1 MTWVATGVAVVGAV
15 LNFFGASSQ
24 AQAQYIVA
32 KANADAANLTR
43 KADNEFKGA
52 MAGLQNYIRAE
63 DNKKKFEA
71 AGLEWNAINQNMSRM
86 KDSFLNGSL
95 QDKMAAS
102 EELGALTAQASFM
115 GIGGSTVDTIND
127 MISRTYGDQAIENET
142 NFGYQMKDLVGQRN
156 LLIENANSASD
167 QGTSFANLD
176 YSINTATKEKV
187 SVLPYLFN
195 AISSNMNNIRVGLGQ
210 MQMNKMKAS
219 PTFSTSSAQAQAN
232 SQYGGV
238 NLKL

>member
-127 MISRTYGDQAIENET
+127 MISRT
-142 NFGYQMKDLVGQRN
+142 
-156 LLIENANSASD
+156 
-167 QGTSFANLD
+167 
-176 YSINTATKEKV
+176 
-187 SVLPYLFN
+187 
-195 AISSNMNNIRVGLGQ
+195 
-210 MQMNKMKAS
+210 
-219 PTFSTSSAQAQAN
+219 
-232 SQYGGV
+232 
-238 NLKL
+238 